1 MKAIHC
7 AEWGPPDR
15 LRLVELV
22 DPQPKPGEVRVRVGA
37 AGVNYPDALIVQK
50 KYQVQPPLPFIP
62 GAEVAGTI
70 DEVGAGVTDRAAG
83 QRVVAFVGL
92 GGFAETVCVDA
103 RRTIPLPAGVGDEV
117 AAGFTLTYATSQ
129 HALADRAQLKAG
141 ETLLVLGAGG
151 GVGLAAVELGK
162 LAGAR
167 VIAAAGTDEKLAAC
181 RAAGADALINYASA
195 DLRDAIKGI
204 TDGKGVDVIYD
215 PVGGAYTETAL
226 RSIAW
231 RGRLLV
237 IGFAGGEIPR
247 IPANLLLLKEASAV
261 GVYWGEF
268 AQRHPQDNARLLGD
282 LMTWLAQGRLNPRAP
297 KVFALAD
304 AARARGSAAAQGD
317 RQAGAA
323 AGIASARDAA

>member
-1 MKAIHC
+1 MKAIQC
-7 AEWGPPDR
+7 VEWGPPDR
-15 LRLVELV
+15 LRLVELA

-50 KYQVQPPLPFIP
+50 KYQVQPPLPFTP
-62 GAEVAGTI
+62 GAEVAGEI
-70 DEVGAGVTDRAAG
+70 DAVGDGVTDRKVS

-92 GGFAETVCVDA
+92 GGFAEKVCTDA
-103 RRTIPLPAGVGDEV
+103 RRTIALPAGVSDEV

-129 HALADRAQLKAG
+129 HALAHRAQLKPG
-141 ETLLVLGAGG
+141 ETLLVLGAAG

-167 VIAAAGTDEKLAAC
+167 VIAAASTDEKLAAC
-181 RAAGADALINYASA
+181 HAAGADALINYSTL
-195 DLRDAIKGI
+195 DLRDAVKTCTG
-204 TDGKGVDVIYD
+204 GKGVDVVYD
-215 PVGGAYTETAL
+215 PVGGAYTEPAL

-237 IGFAGGEIPR
+237 IGFTGGEIPK

-268 AQRHPQDNARLLGD
+268 AQRDPQSNARMIGE
-282 LMTWLAQGRLNPRAP
+282 LMMWLAQGRLKPRVSKAYW
-297 KVFALAD
+297 LAD
-304 AARARGSAAAQGD
+304 TARALEDLLQRRAIGKLVLKPT
-317 RQAGAA
+317 
-323 AGIASARDAA
+323 